1 MTSAAH
7 RVDDV
12 AFIERR
18 RFVSTFGWPRLLRHR
33 RSTPSLHYWNDS
45 SANGRR
51 VTDSSYAPS
60 ASLPTNDVSHARLPA
75 LPLPA
80 VRISLTSST
89 LAAIFVTRSRHS
101 LINAQSCLLVKSRPT
116 TSMERLR
123 REAPSNQLTGDN
135 ERRTKSDAAK
145 R

>member
-18 RFVSTFGWPRLLRHR
+18 RFVSTFGWPRLLHHR

-60 ASLPTNDVSHARLPA
+60 ASQLTNDVSPAASLTRAPLAA
-75 LPLPA
+75 LPHPA

-101 LINAQSCLLVKSRPT
+101 LINAQSCLLKEPT
-116 TSMERLR
+116 DDVDGASPERSAVESADWR
-123 REAPSNQLTGDN
+123 Q
-135 ERRTKSDAAK
+135 
-145 R
+145 